1 MSNDDMSQ
9 LISKLDALEFV
20 LSSAIVTPDQRS
32 MSIAISLSIDIVCQL
47 RRDVE
52 GYTANKQ

>member
-1 MSNDDMSQ
+1 MSKDDLSQ

-20 LSSAIVTPDQRS
+20 LSSAAVTLEQRS
-32 MSIAISLSIDIVCQL
+32 MSIAISLSIDLVCQL